1 MSEKPLDLNKEREY
15 RIRRIVTAI
24 ENMVAALSDD
34 RYEIIWLNEGDFS
47 LRQFAF
53 TLEIP
58 EIEDIVDRRGLFSMG
73 AQLLELPELEDYLLR
88 AQANGLHTF
97 NL

>member
-1 MSEKPLDLNKEREY
+1 MKG
-15 RIRRIVTAI
+15 I
-24 ENMVAALSDD
+24 
-34 RYEIIWLNEGDFS
+34 FS

-73 AQLLELPELEDYLLR
+73 AQLLELPELEDYL
-88 AQANGLHTF
+88 F
-97 NL
+97 NEEALSERPPHIQFIKRDPIVPIQ